1 MSKSQRRPLRSVST
15 ETTIYL
21 PGSPDKPAVLVKR
34 KARPK
39 TPTEAK
45 AGPEKP
51 CRAPRRAVA
60 KPAPSPPAPRPSRT
74 LGGRPRT
81 LDDPCKVLVTLEQ
94 CDVDALEGW
103 RARRG
108 YPHRSAAVR
117 AMIAEVCR
125 HG

>member
-1 MSKSQRRPLRSVST
+1 MPKIKRRPVRSAKPETNPPPSGAPKPT
-15 ETTIYL
+15 ERAK
-21 PGSPDKPAVLVKR
+21 GKR
-34 KARPK
+34 KAQSRAEDKATPERRPR
-39 TPTEAK
+39 AQ
-45 AGPEKP
+45 KP
-51 CRAPRRAVA
+51 P
-60 KPAPSPPAPRPSRT
+60 PPPPAPPTPCPSRL

-94 CDVDALEGW
+94 CDVDALEVW